1 MSDRAK
7 DSLSRGAIK
16 ILCLG
21 FVWAWM
27 TPVAALTQDSRPA
40 PPDLRRT
47 GLYADFAAKTVAPG
61 NMAYSPQYPLW
72 SDGAVKRRWVY
83 LPPGAAIDASDPDVW
98 AFPKGTK
105 VWKEFSFH
113 GRRVETRLIE
123 SLGGGEMR
131 FSSYAWNAD
140 ESDAVLVPPEGL
152 RGAVEIRPGIKHD
165 IPAVLDCEAC
175 HVSRKA
181 ELLGFSALQL
191 SPDRDPGAPNAEAVT
206 PGMVNM
212 AILMERGLIRSFPET
227 WKDRPLQIQ
236 TPTRTSRAALGYLH
250 ANCGNCHNPGG
261 GLDVTNLLLR
271 HLVAPGAAGEPAIN
285 TAVNKKGRF
294 RIPGAE
300 PGSTYIIRPGDS
312 EHSSVF
318 FRMSSRNPFYQMPPL
333 GTKIVDAAGLR
344 LIRDWIEEDL
354 PKETSALPIN

>member
-1 MSDRAK
+1 MGEPAMCP
-7 DSLSRGAIK
+7 LSRGAIK
-16 ILCLG
+16 ILC
-21 FVWAWM
+21 
-27 TPVAALTQDSRPA
+27 VAFAFSCVLAAAVMFQDESPA
-40 PPDLRRT
+40 PPDLRST
-47 GLYADFAAKTVAPG
+47 SLYADFATKTIAPG

-72 SDGAVKRRWVY
+72 SDGAAKRRWVY
-83 LPPGAAIDASDPDVW
+83 VPPGAVIDASDPDVW
-98 AFPKGTK
+98 DFPKGAK

-131 FSSYAWNAD
+131 FSSYVWNAD

-152 RGAVEIRPGIKHD
+152 RGAAEIRPGINHD

-175 HVSRKA
+175 HVSRRA

-191 SPDRDPGAPNAEAVT
+191 SPERDPGAPNAEAVT
-206 PGMVNM
+206 PVMINM
-212 AILMERGLIRSFPET
+212 ATLVERGLIRSFPET
-227 WKDRPLQIQ
+227 WRDRPLRIQ
-236 TPTRTSRAALGYLH
+236 APTPTSRAALGYLH

-271 HLVAPGAAGEPAIN
+271 HLVAPGAAGEPAID
-285 TAVNKKGRF
+285 TAANKKGRF

-300 PGSTYIIRPGDS
+300 AGSTYIIRPGDP

-333 GTKIVDAAGLR
+333 GTKIVDAAALR
-344 LIRDWIEEDL
+344 LIRDWIEEEL
-354 PKETSALPIN
+354 PKEIFAPD